1 MQSQNRKLKIGVT
14 GGIASGKTF
23 ATNYFRSHGFPVF
36 FADILAT
43 QMMNR
48 DYEII
53 SKIVKEFGEESY
65 LDGRLNKEFLA
76 SRVFPSPEN
85 IKILNSIVHP
95 AVIKRSAE
103 LMDDAL
109 EFNDVVFYEAALVF
123 ESGMTNRFDYV
134 LLVTADKETRLQRAL
149 MRGGLSEK
157 DVTNRMANQLD
168 EEEKIRRSH
177 FVIVNDQTQA
187 IFESKLSRFLD
198 MIKSDEIRNISS
210 FPHFIK

>member
-1 MQSQNRKLKIGVT
+1 
-14 GGIASGKTF
+14 
-23 ATNYFRSHGFPVF
+23 
-36 FADILAT
+36 
-43 QMMNR
+43 
-48 DYEII
+48 
-53 SKIVKEFGEESY
+53 
-65 LDGRLNKEFLA
+65 
-76 SRVFPSPEN
+76 
-85 IKILNSIVHP
+85 
-95 AVIKRSAE
+95 
-103 LMDDAL
+103 
-109 EFNDVVFYEAALVF
+109 
-123 ESGMTNRFDYV
+123 
-134 LLVTADKETRLQRAL
+134 